1 MSTIKGNARV
11 GTPFASPPERTRAAT
26 ASDKPMTDAA
36 RVGREFE
43 AIFVRTMLRSTP
55 LGQKS
60 DAYTDMGVEALAK
73 SVTAGRGLG
82 LGDRIRDALEAS
94 DKARK
99 SHAMP
104 AQAGSTTRPAPLSA
118 ETFVTDP
125 SSSSESSRSDP

>member
-1 MSTIKGNARV
+1 MSAIKSEPRV
-11 GTPFASPPERTRAAT
+11 GTALASPASLPRAAT
-26 ASDKPMTDAA
+26 ASDKSMTDAA

-60 DAYTDMGVEALAK
+60 DAYTDMGVDALAK

-82 LGDRIRDALEAS
+82 LGERIRDALEAS

-104 AQAGSTTRPAPLSA
+104 AVAGSATRLAPPPAEP
-118 ETFVTDP
+118 FVKDP
-125 SSSSESSRSDP
+125 SSSSESGRSEP